1 MKSRTPKRTKQEAE
15 YKKLCDEIDKEAKE
29 KGEYRCFFCG
39 KDIKGRAD
47 HHHLDGRENEHLLD
61 RERIVLAHN
70 QCHVQEY
77 HGMSVRKQ
85 SWREVFMDN
94 LRAKDLRLYFKER
107 EKENK

>member
-29 KGEYRCFFCG
+29 KGEYKCFFCG
-39 KDIKGRAD
+39 KPIKGRAD
-47 HHHLDGRENEHLLD
+47 HHHAEGRLNEHLLD
-61 RERIVLAHN
+61 KDKIILGHPA
-70 QCHVQEY
+70 CHLEY
-77 HGMSVRKQ
+77 HDLPVRKQ
-85 SWREVFMDN
+85 SWREVFLEN